1 MDVPPGW
8 RSYPVVADAGAPTVV
23 DVVDEGEGRREVDE
37 VSLDRFVVRYARAEV
52 ATDGGTDAVAGT
64 TAKAIGLMEVRER
77 TCGEARI
84 VFRPEWSG
92 GGLHL
97 RRRVLEYVV
106 TFTPGDA
113 ASERPL
119 AAFQW
124 VRDPPKAP

>member
-1 MDVPPGW
+1 MDVPAGW
-8 RSYPVVADAGAPTVV
+8 RSYPVVAEAGAPTVI

-52 ATDGGTDAVAGT
+52 STDAGARA
-64 TAKAIGLMEVRER
+64 TAKAIGIMEVRER

-92 GGLHL
+92 GVLHL

-106 TFTPGDA
+106 TFTPGEA
-113 ASERPL
+113 ASETPL